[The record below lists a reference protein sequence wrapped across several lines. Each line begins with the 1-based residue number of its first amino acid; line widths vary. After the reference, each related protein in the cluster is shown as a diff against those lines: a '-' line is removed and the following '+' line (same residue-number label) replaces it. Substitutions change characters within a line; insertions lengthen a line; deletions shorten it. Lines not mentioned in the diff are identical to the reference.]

1 MQEFIL
7 KNKESADEDI
17 KRIMDGQ
24 LSIALSHLE
33 NELDN
38 NFDGSIHEARKCIK
52 RARAVLRL
60 IRDDI
65 GKDPYREENSF
76 LRDINRNMSELRS
89 ISVIIETLNK
99 LNADESVDCK
109 PLIDHFIE
117 LKEKII
123 IQLCFEEN
131 RLEKVVELLRKA
143 KERDVH

>member
-17 KRIMDGQ
+17 KRILDNQ
-24 LSIALSHLE
+24 LDTAISHLE

-38 NFDGSIHEARKCIK
+38 NFDGSIHEVRKSIK
-52 RARAVLRL
+52 RTRAVLRL

-65 GKDPYREENSF
+65 GKNLYRKENTYF
-76 LRDINRNMSELRS
+76 RDINRNMSEIRS

-99 LNADESVDCK
+99 LNSDESVDYK

-117 LKEKII
+117 LKEKM
-123 IQLCFEEN
+123 
-131 RLEKVVELLRKA
+131 V
-143 KERDVH
+143 